1 MPAKDSSPRV
11 RERRSR
17 WRRLMIPAVVL
28 VGLLVAARVALPS
41 IVRWYVNRTLDQN
54 ALYQGEIGKIEIHL
68 WRGAY
73 SIRDVRLSK
82 VTGSIP
88 VPLFAAKRV
97 DLAIQWDAIFH
108 GSLVSRV
115 AMEEPELNFV
125 DAGEPSKGQ
134 TGGEASWLGVL
145 RDLVP
150 FRINRVLIHEGSV
163 HFRAY
168 HKSEPVDVYLSRVE
182 GSVENLTNIY
192 AETDPLIATV
202 KATALAMDQAKLEL
216 EVKLDP
222 FSYYPTFELALRLLG
237 LDVTKTNSL
246 ARSYGA
252 FDFEHG
258 YFSLVVELK
267 SDEGLL
273 HGYIKPLF
281 RQLKVLSLEKD
292 IRDKNVLELFW
303 EALLEVTTE
312 VFRNQPKDQLATLI
326 PVGGELKSPETDLFQ
341 TLANLLRNAF
351 VRAYLPRLEGTTAG
365 LTDVQFGKATILDSP
380 DDSLLAGEQR

>member
-1 MPAKDSSPRV
+1 VPAKDSSPRV

>member
-1 MPAKDSSPRV
+1 
-11 RERRSR
+11 
-17 WRRLMIPAVVL
+17 
-28 VGLLVAARVALPS
+28 
-41 IVRWYVNRTLDQN
+41 
-54 ALYQGEIGKIEIHL
+54 
-68 WRGAY
+68 
-73 SIRDVRLSK
+73 
-82 VTGSIP
+82 
-88 VPLFAAKRV
+88 
-97 DLAIQWDAIFH
+97 
-108 GSLVSRV
+108 
-115 AMEEPELNFV
+115 
-125 DAGEPSKGQ
+125 
-134 TGGEASWLGVL
+134 
-145 RDLVP
+145 
-150 FRINRVLIHEGSV
+150 VLIHEGSV